1 MLGKGDLVLVSK
13 NEFDRCE
20 DETGIVFSCL
30 TPSPLPGQ
38 SRMYTVLV
46 NSSFEII
53 FEGEMTK
60 LGEAAR
66 AHA

>member
-38 SRMYTVLV
+38 SRMYEVLV
-46 NSSFEII
+46 NSGFEII